1 MEQIIVI
8 VQLFFS
14 LPCFIC
20 LTFSKNP
27 TAGKI
32 LTWWWHHYVNR
43 TSYTCRLDKGLK
55 LWTTCYVRQSN
66 LNSCWRAPCK
76 LNDGYSRR
84 YEYLFHLRVI
94 KSAQDRRKKKSVYLS
109 YIHTRPYSN
118 IKKYHKKYC
127 HASQFHYNWQNF
139 TYCLLTLHFRRPV
152 FVPNLLT
159 HSYSTFWH
167 FSNNSSMVPIIVL
180 RAQARQG
187 LQRGRA
193 PKRFL
198 QAEVCL
204 FPNSISWPEK

>member
-84 YEYLFHLRVI
+84 YEYLFNLRVI
-94 KSAQDRRKKKSVYLS
+94 KSAQDRRKKNQFIYHTYTQDLIATLKSTTKSTATL
-109 YIHTRPYSN
+109 H
-118 IKKYHKKYC
+118 
-127 HASQFHYNWQNF
+127 NF
-139 TYCLLTLHFRRPV
+139 TKTDKISHTASLL
-152 FVPNLLT
+152 
-159 HSYSTFWH
+159 
-167 FSNNSSMVPIIVL
+167 
-180 RAQARQG
+180 
-187 LQRGRA
+187 
-193 PKRFL
+193 
-198 QAEVCL
+198 
-204 FPNSISWPEK
+204 SISDVLFLYRIS